1 VPAVRQSFCAHEE
14 CPALTAGEFIRIDPR
29 KRPTVGGVWRFSAA
43 TPRGKHGDQASD
55 LYEFDGFEG
64 SISKGRSGRPNTSL
78 GRGQDG
84 PNDLVIEVAHPGI
97 TIWHLRGCRQVMA
110 RQLPRVP
117 AAAANPAVCG

>member
-14 CPALTAGEFIRIDPR
+14 CAALTAGEFIRIDPR

-64 SISKGRSGRPNTSL
+64 SISKGPLRTAKYESWSRT
-78 GRGQDG
+78 RWAQ
-84 PNDLVIEVAHPGI
+84 
-97 TIWHLRGCRQVMA
+97 TIW
-110 RQLPRVP
+110 
-117 AAAANPAVCG
+117 